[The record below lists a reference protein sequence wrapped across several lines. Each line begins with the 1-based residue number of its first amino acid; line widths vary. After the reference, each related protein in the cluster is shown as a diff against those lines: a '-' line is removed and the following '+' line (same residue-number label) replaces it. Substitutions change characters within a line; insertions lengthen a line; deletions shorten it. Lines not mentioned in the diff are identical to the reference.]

1 MRCRF
6 SKFVVNVCDFCE
18 SKYRKV
24 HICFLERINLFQ
36 YSVWFVR
43 V

>member
-6 SKFVVNVCDFCE
+6 SKFVVNIGDFCE
-18 SKYRKV
+18 AKYRKIRV
-24 HICFLERINLFQ
+24 VFLERINLLQ
-36 YSVWFVR
+36 YSVWFVK

>member
-6 SKFVVNVCDFCE
+6 SKFLARVGSFCE
-18 SKYRKV
+18 SSYRKIRV
-24 HICFLERINLFQ
+24 VFVERVNLFY
-36 YSVWFVR
+36 YSVWFVK

>member
-6 SKFVVNVCDFCE
+6 SKFVVNAYDFCE
-18 SKYRKV
+18 SKYRKIRV
-24 HICFLERINLFQ
+24 VFLERINLFQ
-36 YSVWFVR
+36 YSVWFVK